1 MFTINRKIS
10 QPWRPWRPSRTSSPG
25 RFVPDAPHAPQT
37 TDVDRAPRN
46 IAQQKTV
53 GYNKIEISE
62 ISVEKLGI
70 LIGNHVELIAS
81 WLVDK
86 KNTL

>member
-1 MFTINRKIS
+1 MVHKPTTSIWGAPWCSYQLINHGMFTINRKIS

-46 IAQQKTV
+46 IAQQKPRGV
-53 GYNKIEISE
+53 QQNRDI
-62 ISVEKLGI
+62 
-70 LIGNHVELIAS
+70 
-81 WLVDK
+81 
-86 KNTL
+86 